1 MSKPIILGLTG
12 SIGMG
17 KSAVAAMFRGLGV
30 PVFDADAAVHELQGP
45 GGACIEPIERAF
57 PDTTG
62 PAGVDRQKL
71 GAAVF
76 GNPEALK
83 RLEQIVHPEVAEM
96 RRTFLADNSGA
107 PLIVFD
113 IPLLYEKTGQ
123 HGLDAVV
130 VVSAPADVQR
140 ARVLARPGMTEQ
152 KFEQILKLQVPDAE
166 KRAKADYVLNTGT
179 SLAETRHAVQRL
191 VEALTGAEKEPQTP
205 L

>member
-1 MSKPIILGLTG
+1 MSKPFIRPFVLGLTG

-45 GGACIEPIERAF
+45 GGACVAPIERAF
-57 PDTTG
+57 PGTTG
-62 PAGVDRQKL
+62 AGGVDRQKL

-76 GNPEALK
+76 GNADALK
-83 RLEQIVHPEVAEM
+83 RLEAIVHPEVAEL
-96 RRTFLADNSGA
+96 RRTFLADNVDA

-113 IPLLYEKTGQ
+113 IPLLFEKTGH

-130 VVSAPADVQR
+130 VVSAPAAMQR
-140 ARVLARPGMTEQ
+140 ERVLALPGMTPE

-166 KRAKADYVLNTGT
+166 KRARADHVIDTGV

-191 VEALTGAEKEPQTP
+191 VHAITGHEK
-205 L
+205 

>member
-1 MSKPIILGLTG
+1 MNARADETTPFILGLTG

-17 KSAVAAMFRGLGV
+17 KSAVAAMFQGLGV

-45 GGACIEPIERAF
+45 GGALLPAIEAEF
-57 PDTTG
+57 PGTTG
-62 PAGVDRQKL
+62 PQGVDRPKL

-83 RLEQIVHPEVAEM
+83 RLERIVHPAVGAM
-96 RRTFLADNSGA
+96 RSNFLKENARS

-113 IPLLYEKTGQ
+113 IPLLFEKGGWEQ
-123 HGLDAVV
+123 VDAVL
-130 VVSAPADVQR
+130 VVSASPEAQR
-140 ARVLARPGMTEQ
+140 ARVLARPGMTPE

-166 KRAKADYVLNTGT
+166 KRARADYVVDTGT

-191 VEALTGAEKEPQTP
+191 VHQLTGRT
-205 L
+205 